1 MAWIALVVA
10 TGVSAIAAYP
20 LAIFVGTRVGLTA
33 RDASVVATV
42 AVAAA
47 AVNQA
52 IRMP

>member
-1 MAWIALVVA
+1 MEWIALAVA
-10 TGVSAIAAYP
+10 TIVTYP

-47 AVNQA
+47 SVNQA
-52 IRMP
+52 IRVL